1 LSELTLTTEEAMEFV
16 YDGAVAS
23 QLVSKHRWYTRYLI
37 VFSYQQELRGFYY
50 DEPATEEQE
59 GQERFDTDPV
69 ETFPVVAKQV
79 TTTVYEPVK
88 EEKM

>member
-1 LSELTLTTEEAMEFV
+1 LSELTLSTDEAEDVFN
-16 YDGAVAS
+16 DALAS

-50 DEPATEEQE
+50 NEPATEEQE
-59 GQERFDTDPV
+59 GQEVFDSDPV

-79 TTTVYEPVK
+79 TTTIYEPVK
-88 EEKM
+88 EEKS